1 MRTRT
6 VLSAAA
12 AAVAICAALMQPAAA
27 TDISMFRFFGDCAN
41 DFGSV
46 TDIAK
51 AVDECG
57 VIQVLTNKFN
67 AENKIGAKVIT
78 QTVDWHTYYDSL
90 SATYSTGNIPDV
102 AIMHRSVLPN
112 FATRE
117 LVDDIGGDLKTAGVD
132 FADFVPEALAGTT
145 IDGKVYALP
154 FDIHA
159 ILFHINMD
167 LMRKGGLVTAA
178 GEPVLPSSADDLF
191 AEGKKFRDAT
201 GKIYFGIESDAAGVM
216 PVRLFDTLAWQQKQD
231 LVKPDASKS
240 QIDTPASL
248 KAADV
253 LQQLYASGLS
263 NKAYDYAGAEQAFLN
278 GDVGILVNGTWG
290 VDKYSTQVKA
300 GTAGLHDY
308 RVASFPKLFDQ
319 AAVWSDSHTWTIP
332 TNPNR
337 SAEAKAAAVAFLKF
351 LFDNDGAWARTGH
364 LPVRLSVIASDA
376 FKALPH
382 RSEYA
387 DTASIAH
394 AFPAVQNQR
403 GIQDAM
409 VSGLSAIWLTGE
421 DPKAALTALQSSVD
435 RVMKRSH

>member
-1 MRTRT
+1 MRRRILFLTALAAT
-6 VLSAAA
+6 ISAS
-12 AAVAICAALMQPAAA
+12 MMRPAAA
-27 TDISMFRFFGDCAN
+27 TDITMFRFFGDCAN

-112 FATRE
+112 FAARE
-117 LVDDIGGDLKTAGVD
+117 LVDDIGGDLKQSGVD
-132 FADFVPEALAGTT
+132 FADFVPEAIAGTT
-145 IDGKVYALP
+145 IDGKVFALP
-154 FDIHA
+154 FDIHS
-159 ILFHINMD
+159 IMFHINMD
-167 LMRKGGLVTAA
+167 LMRKAGLVTAA
-178 GEPVLPSSADDLF
+178 GEPVLPSSTDDLLS
-191 AEGKKFRDAT
+191 EGKKLKDAT
-201 GKIYFGIESDAAGVM
+201 GKVYLGEESDAAGAM
-216 PVRLFDTLAWQQKQD
+216 AVRLFDTLVWQQKQD
-231 LVKPDASKS
+231 LVKPDASAS
-240 QIDTPASL
+240 EMDTPAAL
-248 KAADV
+248 KAANL

-278 GDVGILVNGTWG
+278 GDVAILINGTWG

-319 AAVWSDSHTWTIP
+319 AAVWSDSHTWTVP

-337 SAEAKAAAVAFLKF
+337 SPEAKAAALAFLKF

-364 LPVRLSVIASDA
+364 LPVRRSVIESAE

-382 RSEYA
+382 RPEYA
-387 DTASIAH
+387 ETASIAR
-394 AFPAVQNQR
+394 AFPSIQNQR

-409 VSGLSAIWLTGE
+409 ISGLSAIWLTGE
-421 DPKAALTALQSSVD
+421 DPQAALTGLQSTVD
-435 RVMKRSH
+435 RVLKRSH